1 MNKIKY
7 EEIIYKSK
15 YSRWDDKLKR
25 RENWDETID
34 RYKNFMLNNV
44 LEKRLGKDISEN
56 ILNDF
61 NMAIDFIKEK
71 NVVPSM
77 RALWSSGKALE
88 QSHIASYNCAY
99 IVVDSFKSFAETMY
113 ILMHGTGVGFS
124 VESQYVNKMP
134 SINSEMNETDD
145 VIEFKDSRL
154 GWAKGYY
161 HYIQHLVDGQIP
173 KYDVSRIRPAG
184 TKLKTFGG
192 FASGSQVLVDL
203 LEYTKKKFITAKGRK
218 LTTLECHDIMC
229 KVAEA
234 VVSGGTRRSALISL
248 SNLHDIDIRDCKS
261 GEFWILNPERTNA
274 NNSAVYETKP
284 SLTKFNEEF
293 MSLIKSKTGE
303 RGIVNREA
311 LVKNKPERRN
321 SSTFGVNPC
330 VVGDTKV
337 MVADERGYVDIKI
350 LAEIG
355 DDVPVYCVDDKNNVV
370 IRTMRNPRVTGYN
383 EDIYEITLEND
394 EKIRC
399 TANHEF
405 CLKDGT
411 VKRADELEFN
421 DALDIIT
428 KNNNVSKKSNTMY
441 NTVLRNGK
449 KLFEHRLLYRFYHNY
464 ELNSNEDIHHLD
476 RNGLNNKKE
485 NLVCL
490 DHQEHAKLH
499 GKDDMLGK
507 NNPIYKIKEKYTEE
521 EWNEYLTKLSIAS
534 CGKNNPNYSGYSHED
549 IFKHA
554 LILTLSL
561 GRRFSNREWV
571 KYATEYGLPQ
581 NFSKYRINSIG
592 NIQKLS
598 HDTAKCMGFEFIDL
612 DTRQQETINKL
623 KKNGYEVI
631 VKYERILVK
640 RICEYCKN
648 EFYIDYK
655 HREQSFC
662 SQQCSGKYL
671 YKKYE
676 KRIKTAI
683 SIGHEKKR
691 EALKKKQIELF
702 KDLKM
707 TLNREPKK
715 GEWVEYV
722 KSKNISSEICR
733 KSSPFLSWRELK
745 EYADMYNH
753 RVKSVKYYGK
763 DVVYNGTVDDYHN
776 FFIGDFSGKSD
787 TETQKNRITSVRT
800 FQCGE
805 VSLIP
810 CEFCNLT
817 EVAIRENDDLDVLLE
832 KVKYATILGI
842 LQSCLTDFKFI
853 SSKWKKNCEEE
864 RLLGVSLTGLM
875 DNPVL
880 NSVSDKSKEYLTAM
894 KKRSIEVAEE
904 WSKYLDINMPASIT
918 TCKPSGTT
926 SQVLNTSSG
935 IHARFSKYYIR
946 RVRFA
951 KHDPICSLLID
962 AGVKWNPEVGQLKD
976 NCTTVVFDF
985 PIKSPESSKIV
996 SEMDAIEQLEY
1007 WKMLKEYWAEHN
1019 VSATIYV
1026 KENEWFKVMDW
1037 VYSNWDIVAGLSFL
1051 PLSDNVYKLAP
1062 YEEISK
1068 EEYENMVKEFPEID
1082 LALLTNYE
1090 QDDKTT
1096 GAKEFAC
1103 VGGVCELI

>member
-34 RYKNFMLNNV
+34 RYKNFMLKNV

-311 LVKNKPERRN
+311 LVKNKPDRRN
-321 SSTFGVNPC
+321 SSTFGVNP
-330 VVGDTKV
+330 
-337 MVADERGYVDIKI
+337 
-350 LAEIG
+350 
-355 DDVPVYCVDDKNNVV
+355 
-370 IRTMRNPRVTGYN
+370 
-383 EDIYEITLEND
+383 
-394 EKIRC
+394 
-399 TANHEF
+399 
-405 CLKDGT
+405 
-411 VKRADELEFN
+411 
-421 DALDIIT
+421 
-428 KNNNVSKKSNTMY
+428 
-441 NTVLRNGK
+441 
-449 KLFEHRLLYRFYHNY
+449 
-464 ELNSNEDIHHLD
+464 
-476 RNGLNNKKE
+476 
-485 NLVCL
+485 
-490 DHQEHAKLH
+490 
-499 GKDDMLGK
+499 
-507 NNPIYKIKEKYTEE
+507 
-521 EWNEYLTKLSIAS
+521 
-534 CGKNNPNYSGYSHED
+534 
-549 IFKHA
+549 
-554 LILTLSL
+554 
-561 GRRFSNREWV
+561 
-571 KYATEYGLPQ
+571 
-581 NFSKYRINSIG
+581 
-592 NIQKLS
+592 
-598 HDTAKCMGFEFIDL
+598 
-612 DTRQQETINKL
+612 
-623 KKNGYEVI
+623 
-631 VKYERILVK
+631 
-640 RICEYCKN
+640 
-648 EFYIDYK
+648 
-655 HREQSFC
+655 
-662 SQQCSGKYL
+662 
-671 YKKYE
+671 
-676 KRIKTAI
+676 
-683 SIGHEKKR
+683 
-691 EALKKKQIELF
+691 
-702 KDLKM
+702 
-707 TLNREPKK
+707 
-715 GEWVEYV
+715 
-722 KSKNISSEICR
+722 
-733 KSSPFLSWRELK
+733 
-745 EYADMYNH
+745 
-753 RVKSVKYYGK
+753 
-763 DVVYNGTVDDYHN
+763 
-776 FFIGDFSGKSD
+776 
-787 TETQKNRITSVRT
+787 
-800 FQCGE
+800 CGE

-1103 VGGVCELI
+1103 VGGACELI